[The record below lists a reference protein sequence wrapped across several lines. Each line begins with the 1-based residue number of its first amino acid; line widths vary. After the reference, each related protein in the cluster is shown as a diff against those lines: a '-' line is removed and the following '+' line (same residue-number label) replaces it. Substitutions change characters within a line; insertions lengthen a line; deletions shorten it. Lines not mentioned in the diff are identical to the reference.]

1 MSIPYSPPN
10 VTVSEVVDP
19 SVAPLIAPASLLA
32 LVGPASGEIVRT
44 LSVTLTGSFDDP
56 DVVHDAVALPIPN
69 GSKLVAVTKVAD
81 AAYNSDTEYDLTDDY
96 TIQDSGEAQSDTVT
110 AATITRVDGGA
121 IPEGTSPDYEHTV
134 AVTFSYIP
142 DDYFSPILLDNMPDI
157 IDRFGAAWTD
167 PDVTDNPAAV
177 NSPLSFA
184 AELAFENGANE
195 VVLQPLFK
203 VDGVNRVKPSAAEE
217 ADDAN
222 WASTF
227 EALREASDVNIVVP
241 ISGQNGDTV
250 LDADQGTILQATQDH
265 IKYMRDEDQEYLIGV
280 FGEQGASQ
288 TTIQSHATTISNRH
302 GGTLSQQIVFVNS
315 SQFTR
320 PSRSGGLV
328 VGGQYVAAALG
339 GMIAAFPV
347 YVPLTRKA
355 ISGIIEVNDTRTKAG
370 LNEDASNGL
379 LVVQR
384 KDGVVQVRHAIT
396 LDTTSTPVRELSVVR
411 AKHRVIE
418 SVRQTIDTQIIGQVV
433 ADGEA
438 PLVVRSSIIGVLD
451 QLRAERDIVSYT
463 DVQSRT
469 SSIDPTTIEVRF
481 SYAPAFP
488 VNYVN
493 IVFSLDLSGGAVEAS
508 TEVS

>member
-1 MSIPYSPPN
+1 MRSKP
-10 VTVSEVVDP
+10 
-19 SVAPLIAPASLLA
+19 
-32 LVGPASGEIVRT
+32 
-44 LSVTLTGSFDDP
+44 VTLTADGALQGDQ
-56 DVVHDAVALPIPN
+56 DAVPLPIPN
-69 GSKLVAVTKVAD
+69 GSKLVAVTKVENAT
-81 AAYNSDTEYDLTDDY
+81 YNDDTEYVLTTDY
-96 TIQDSGEAQSDTVT
+96 TVQDSGEAQSDTVN
-110 AATITRVDGGA
+110 AATITRVVTGSIPDGTA
-121 IPEGTSPDYEHTV
+121 PDYEHTV
-134 AVTFSYIP
+134 LVTFSYIP
-142 DDYFSPILLDNMPDI
+142 EDYFSPILLDNMPDI
-157 IDRFGAAWTD
+157 IDRFGTAWTEGD
-167 PDVTDNPAAV
+167 ADVPAAI

-203 VDGVNRVKPSAAEE
+203 VDGADRVLPTAAEE
-217 ADDAN
+217 AEDAN
-222 WASTF
+222 WTSTF

-241 ISGQNGDTV
+241 ISGQNDDV
-250 LDADQGTILQATQDH
+250 LDADQVAILQTAQDH
-265 IKYMRDEDQEYLIGV
+265 IKYMRDEDQEYLIGI
-280 FGEQGASQ
+280 FGEHNTSQ
-288 TTIQSHATTISNRH
+288 ETIQSHATTIASRH
-302 GGTLSQQIVFVNS
+302 GGTVSQQIVYVNS
-315 SQFTR
+315 SRFTR

-339 GMIAAFPV
+339 GMIASFPV
-347 YVPLTRKA
+347 YVPLTRKS

-370 LNEDASNGL
+370 LNSDASNGL
-379 LVVQR
+379 LVVNR
-384 KDGVVQVRHAIT
+384 KDGTVQVRHAVT

-433 ADGEA
+433 ADGDA
-438 PLVVRSSIIGVLD
+438 PLIVRSAIIGVLD
-451 QLRAERDIVSYT
+451 LLRAERDIVSYT

-493 IVFSLDLSGGAVEAS
+493 VIFSLDLSGGAVEAS

>member
-32 LVGPASGEIVRT
+32 LVGPASGEIVR
-44 LSVTLTGSFDDP
+44 SGFVTLTATFDDP
-56 DVVHDAVALPIPN
+56 DVVNDAVALPIPN
-69 GSKLVAVTKVAD
+69 GAKLVAVTKVED
-81 AAYNSDTEYDLTDDY
+81 AAYNDDTEYDLTDDY
-96 TIQDSGEAQSDTVT
+96 TVQDSGEAQSDTVN

-121 IPEGTSPDYEHTV
+121 IPEGDSPDYEHTV
-134 AVTFSYIP
+134 RVTFSYIP
-142 DDYFSPILLDNMPDI
+142 EDYFSPILLDNMPDV
-157 IDRFGAAWTD
+157 IDRFGTAWTEGSIG
-167 PDVTDNPAAV
+167 TPAAV

-184 AELAFENGANE
+184 AELAFENGASE
-195 VVLQPLFK
+195 IVLQPLFK
-203 VDGVNRVKPSAAEE
+203 VSGNNRVLPNAAEE
-217 ADDAN
+217 AASAN

-227 EALREASDVNIVVP
+227 EALRGASDVNIVVP
-241 ISGQNGDTV
+241 ISGQNDEVSDGDQV
-250 LDADQGTILQATQDH
+250 AILQTAQDH
-265 IKYMRDEDQEYLIGV
+265 IKYMRDEEQEYLIGIL
-280 FGEQGASQ
+280 GEQSASQ
-288 TTIQSHATTISNRH
+288 AIIQSHATTIASRH

-315 SQFTR
+315 SRFTR

-339 GMIAAFPV
+339 GMIASFPV
-347 YVPLTRKA
+347 YVPLTRKS

-370 LNEDASNGL
+370 LNSDASKGL
-379 LVVQR
+379 LVVNR
-384 KDGVVQVRHAIT
+384 KDGTVQVRHAIT
-396 LDTTSTPVRELSVVR
+396 LDTTSTPVKELSVVR

-418 SVRQTIDTQIIGQVV
+418 SVRKTIDTQIIGQVV
-433 ADGEA
+433 ADGDA
-438 PLVVRSSIIGVLD
+438 PLVVRSAIIGVLD
-451 QLRAERDIVSYT
+451 LLRAERDIVSYT

-493 IVFSLDLSGGAVEAS
+493 VIFSLDLSGGAVEAS